1 MSVTFVS
8 PLGLP
13 VAETDQGAP
22 SIAQIYFNTTTN
34 KVRVYKSTGWAE
46 LGSSAAGASGKPGM
60 VTAWAGSHDNV
71 PSGWILCNG
80 DAISRTTYADLFAV
94 IGTNYGV
101 GNGTTSF
108 NLPYYDDYWLIGAPS
123 ALTTAPDHEGLPASW
138 RVASGVQFYESFSHS
153 TDGAHSSHTT
163 SMTPA
168 GEHNHAAGH
177 THVVTTATSSS
188 VTQGSHT
195 ASGVFNAA
203 GAAHTHSVTSGG
215 PSATAAIFEGSG
227 SSVSLSNHTHVISLA
242 SGGDARNHV
251 VSGTSYTGTVSHA
264 AHTHASGTGTSD
276 DASAMGINEAHS
288 HTMSAIASAGGHA
301 HATHDPKQQ
310 TLYYIIKT

>member
-22 SIAQIYFNTTTN
+22 SIAQIYFNSTTK
-34 KVRVYKSTGWAE
+34 KVRVYKNTGWAE
-46 LGSSAAGASGKPGM
+46 LGGSASGSSGKTGM
-60 VTAWAGSHDNV
+60 VTSWAGSHDNV

-80 DAISRTTYADLFAV
+80 DAVSRTTYADLFAV

-108 NLPYYDDYWLIGAPS
+108 NLPHYDDYWLIGAPA

-168 GEHNHAAGH
+168 GEHNHAASH

-188 VTQGSHT
+188 VTQGNHT
-195 ASGVFNAA
+195 VSGVFNFA
-203 GAAHTHSVTSGG
+203 GAAHTHSITSGG
-215 PSATAAIFEGSG
+215 PSATASIGEAG
-227 SSVSLSNHTHVISLA
+227 SSVSTPNHTHVISLA
-242 SGGDARNHV
+242 SSGNSSNHV
-251 VSGTSYTGTVSHA
+251 VDGVSYTGSVSHS

-288 HTMSAIASAGGHA
+288 HTISAIASAGGHA

-310 TLYYIIKT
+310 LLYYIIKT

>member
-1 MSVTFVS
+1 MSVKFVS

-13 VAETDQGAP
+13 VADNDQEAP
-22 SIAQIYFNTTTN
+22 SLAQIYFNSETN
-34 KVRVYKSTGWAE
+34 KVRVYKNTGWAE

-123 ALTTAPDHEGLPASW
+123 ALTTAPDHEGLPGSW
-138 RVASGVQFYESFSHS
+138 RVASGVQLYESFSHS
-153 TDGAHSSHTT
+153 TNGAHSSHAT

-195 ASGVFNAA
+195 ASGVFNSA
-203 GAAHTHSVTSGG
+203 GAAHTHSITSGG
-215 PSATAAIFEGSG
+215 PLSTAAVGELG
-227 SSVSLSNHTHVISLA
+227 SSVSSPVHTHVISLA
-242 SGGDARNHV
+242 SGGSTSNHV
-251 VSGTSYTGTVSHA
+251 VSGVSYSGTVSHA

-276 DASAMGINEAHS
+276 DASAMGINADHS
-288 HTMSAIASAGGHA
+288 HTISAIASAGGHA

-310 TLYYIIKT
+310 LLYYIIKT